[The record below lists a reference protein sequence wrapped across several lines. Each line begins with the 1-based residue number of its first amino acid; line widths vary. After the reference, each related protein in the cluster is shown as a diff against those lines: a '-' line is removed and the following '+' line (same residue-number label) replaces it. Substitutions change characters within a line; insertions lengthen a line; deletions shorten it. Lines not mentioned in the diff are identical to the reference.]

1 MRSSVGIVGLM
12 ATTLGSVNVS
22 RLSQSILVQTLKQ
35 GKQGIC
41 LSGKLKTQPH
51 GKKHFLTTKTQANQR
66 NTMHIIERLEILA
79 MPVKVLA
86 YSVSLYIVSIVL
98 MDWIRF
104 VSS

>member
-1 MRSSVGIVGLM
+1 MY
-12 ATTLGSVNVS
+12 
-22 RLSQSILVQTLKQ
+22 
-35 GKQGIC
+35 
-41 LSGKLKTQPH
+41 
-51 GKKHFLTTKTQANQR
+51 
-66 NTMHIIERLEILA
+66 IIERLEILA

>member
-1 MRSSVGIVGLM
+1 M
-12 ATTLGSVNVS
+12 N
-22 RLSQSILVQTLKQ
+22 
-35 GKQGIC
+35 
-41 LSGKLKTQPH
+41 
-51 GKKHFLTTKTQANQR
+51 
-66 NTMHIIERLEILA
+66 IIERLEILA